1 MENKV
6 LQKTKTENGIGY
18 TLIGDYYLPNLI
30 LPAEEKDLSFGKYG
44 RMRKRYLEQSRR
56 VLFVNLLTTC
66 KLNEHLHEV
75 DVRCN
80 EMVEEIVKSLAKQD
94 GVDENLKSTDQMK
107 WVGLMNT
114 FKSQAEEIVLS
125 EVVYV

>member
-30 LPAEEKDLSFGKYG
+30 LPAEEKDLSFVKYG